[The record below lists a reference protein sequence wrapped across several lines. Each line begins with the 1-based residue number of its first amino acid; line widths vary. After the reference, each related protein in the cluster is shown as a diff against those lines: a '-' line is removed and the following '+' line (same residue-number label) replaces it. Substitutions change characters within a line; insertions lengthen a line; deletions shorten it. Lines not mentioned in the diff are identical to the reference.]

1 MRLKIILSQI
11 INDNLFKRNLEEV
24 LIRPKIVCLWRSK
37 KQWQKKCSLIIE
49 VDMPELA
56 RQLRYK

>member
-1 MRLKIILSQI
+1 MK
-11 INDNLFKRNLEEV
+11 
-24 LIRPKIVCLWRSK
+24 RPKIFYLWRSK